1 MKKRIILSMVVTL
14 IFVCIS
20 SVAMAASILVRDGS
34 RGESVRQ
41 VQSLLIE
48 QGYLADGADGICG
61 PNTVAAIRHFQQDNN
76 LTVDGIC
83 GNGTYRVLS
92 GGADYDPPAEP
103 APHSGRVL
111 RVSATAYSSQDPG
124 NTPHTAMGT
133 LVRHGVIAVDP
144 DVIPM
149 GSRVFIPG
157 YGEAVAEDIGG
168 AIKGNRIDVAF
179 DTRKEALSFGRRN
192 LEVYIME

>member
-48 QGYLADGADGICG
+48 QGYLADSADGTCG

-92 GGADYDPPAEP
+92 GGADYDPPTEP
-103 APHSGRVL
+103 ARHSGRVL

-144 DVIPM
+144 DILPM
-149 GSRVFIPG
+149 GTRVFIPG

>member
-48 QGYLADGADGICG
+48 QGYLADSADGICG

-92 GGADYDPPAEP
+92 GGADYDPPTEP
-103 APHSGRVL
+103 ARHSGRVL

-144 DVIPM
+144 DILPM
-149 GSRVFIPG
+149 GTRVFIPG

>member
-1 MKKRIILSMVVTL
+1 MVVTL

-48 QGYLADGADGICG
+48 QGYLADSADGICG

-92 GGADYDPPAEP
+92 GGADYDPPTEP
-103 APHSGRVL
+103 ARHSGRVL

-144 DVIPM
+144 DIIPM
-149 GSRVFIPG
+149 GTRVFIPG

>member
-34 RGESVRQ
+34 RSESVRQ
-41 VQSLLIE
+41 AQSLLIE
-48 QGYLADGADGICG
+48 HGYLADGADGNCG

-92 GGADYDPPAEP
+92 GGADYDPPTEP
-103 APHSGRVL
+103 ARHSGRVL

-144 DVIPM
+144 DILPM
-149 GSRVFIPG
+149 GTRVFIPG

>member
-92 GGADYDPPAEP
+92 GGADYDPPTEP
-103 APHSGRVL
+103 ARHSGRVL

-144 DVIPM
+144 DILPM
-149 GSRVFIPG
+149 GTRVFIPG

>member
-48 QGYLADGADGICG
+48 QGYLADSADGICG

-92 GGADYDPPAEP
+92 GGADYDPPTEP
-103 APHSGRVL
+103 ARHSGRVL

-144 DVIPM
+144 DILPM
-149 GSRVFIPG
+149 GTRVVIPG

>member
-48 QGYLADGADGICG
+48 QGYLADSADGICG

-92 GGADYDPPAEP
+92 GGADYDPPTEP
-103 APHSGRVL
+103 ARHSGRVL